1 MLKAASCC
9 SQRPYSPVSQDFD
22 SLCIFTCVCCC
33 RGPSIAPQASRLTS
47 LSAAAAPAAPAATL
61 SRSSVPQTNQEAHCP
76 LTATAAPITT
86 SSHHQTDIRHVS
98 RTLLPVSNL
107 PDPPKQEVEMGQQEG
122 GEDLVLAQAITAPAA
137 AAATAITSRHCLC
150 PPLPPP
156 RAPSPRHP
164 PASSPLQLLPRHW
177 VETRAPRAS
186 PPRAPR

>member
-1 MLKAASCC
+1 MLLS
-9 SQRPYSPVSQDFD
+9 RPYSPVSQDFD
-22 SLCIFTCVCCC
+22 SLCIFICLCCC
-33 RGPSIAPQASRLTS
+33 RGPSTASQASRLTS
-47 LSAAAAPAAPAATL
+47 LAAAAAAAAATL
-61 SRSSVPQTNQEAHCP
+61 SRNTIPQTNQEARCP
-76 LTATAAPITT
+76 PPTATAALITA